1 MLFFVLNSVLAKG
14 AWDLNL
20 VAGLGLTANSDIVSL
35 YLEPTLGLKV
45 EQPGSTDK
53 NAKEVYSL
61 GYGVYAEIY
70 ITPLKNLEWYFEAQ
84 LGNLGGSGTY
94 TTTDTAGTTTT
105 HQVSFTKLGLGFN
118 ATTGITWY
126 LPAL

>member
-1 MLFFVLNSVLAKG
+1 MVKNSISKKL
-14 AWDLNL
+14 
-20 VAGLGLTANSDIVSL
+20 
-35 YLEPTLGLKV
+35 
-45 EQPGSTDK
+45 
-53 NAKEVYSL
+53 SL

-94 TTTDTAGTTTT
+94 TTTDGAGATTTT
-105 HQVSFTKLGLGFN
+105 TVSLTKLGLGFN